1 MEERTYRY
9 RFPKDILDKKV
20 IITALLIFSTLIFL
34 ASLQIAFGFALGVAS
49 SLLVFWLSWE
59 GLGKLRNNLTPG
71 STNNKKRA
79 QRIVVGGYLAGY
91 FLLGVILWLG
101 TIFESLNFYAVA
113 GGFLMPQT
121 YLRFHS
127 LLGRK

>member
-1 MEERTYRY
+1 M
-9 RFPKDILDKKV
+9 LDKKV
-20 IITALLIFSTLIFL
+20 IITALLIFPALIFL

-59 GLGKLRNNLTPG
+59 GLRNLGNRNNPDPG

-79 QRIVVGGYLAGY
+79 QRIVVQGYLAGY

-101 TIFESLNFYAVA
+101 AIFELVNFYAVA
-113 GGFLMPQT
+113 GGLLVPQAYLGFHTLM
-121 YLRFHS
+121 
-127 LLGRK
+127 GRK